1 MSKEVSAKEDECKN
15 EKETEEP
22 NNKIMGPPSTSLVL
36 KRCFIFYLVTL
47 VFSLIKKNTF
57 SFA

>member
-1 MSKEVSAKEDECKN
+1 MSKEVSAKDDECKS

-22 NNKIMGPPSTSLVL
+22 NKNIMGPPSTSLVL

-47 VFSLIKKNTF
+47 VFSLIKI
-57 SFA
+57 FA